1 VLIRNYRNISVFTAV
16 LTDWWERLSAAIEM
30 IKFHFYR
37 GWKAAPTGQ
46 KDNRFKAAKFLALIR
61 RAAL

>member
-1 VLIRNYRNISVFTAV
+1 MKEFLFLIRLAVFSPAAPAYMNYRNFSVFSAV

-37 GWKAAPTGQ
+37 GWKAAPS
-46 KDNRFKAAKFLALIR
+46 A
-61 RAAL
+61 

>member
-1 VLIRNYRNISVFTAV
+1 
-16 LTDWWERLSAAIEM
+16 M

-61 RAAL
+61 RAALSPEAIAYMKLN